1 MSIRKYLA
9 DAQRSANEGFS
20 NADGFFDGD
29 LSFTA
34 NEDYF
39 GANGNSMGAPS
50 APTSQPYI
58 VNISNTGAN
67 VANFDVFGSFEYINA
82 TGFTAG
88 SLTIG
93 SVTISSAIPNVTYQQ
108 MLWQFQSVPFSV
120 GLTYIQSSNA
130 NQLLETVSVNTKDA
144 NGNIAQKALI
154 PTLDP
159 YQQITTVIAMKYAY
173 RIDGYTKCILSNVQ
187 ANTVVKLYLYP
198 SDNINMAR
206 GLSGQNVARDFAS
219 PGIIRSQPVKL
230 VG

>member
-9 DAQRSANEGFS
+9 DAQRSANEGFA

-34 NEDYF
+34 NENYF
-39 GANGNSMGAPS
+39 GADGGSMGAPS

-58 VNISNTGAN
+58 IQVTNTGSQ
-67 VANFDVFGSFEYINA
+67 VSNFDVLGSFEYINA
-82 TGFTAG
+82 TGWSNG
-88 SLTIG
+88 SYTSG
-93 SVTISSAIPNVTYQQ
+93 AVTVSSAIPTVTYQQ

-120 GLTYIQSSNA
+120 GLTYIQSATA
-130 NQLLETVSVNTKDA
+130 NQLLETLSINTKDA

-159 YQQITTVIAMKYAY
+159 YQQITTVLAMKYAY
-173 RIDGYTKCILSNVQ
+173 RIDGYTKIIIANVL
-187 ANTVVKLYLYP
+187 ASTTVKIYLYP